1 MDWRHPVKKLI
12 RIIPLFL
19 ILAVGI
25 TSCGYRNPYVYNGP
39 TKTIY
44 ITNWKNRTS
53 ELHLNTDIY
62 QSLLKWYQKAGS
74 FKVTKKKSG
83 ADFILAGEIVSIKLP
98 SLTFDA
104 VNDASTVEAKLT
116 IRYILKDLKQNTILF
131 EQKKTTLSEDY
142 ITSKDTAITADN
154 EEKALEEIIDSMS
167 ETIYLKTLKQL
178 ARM

>member
-1 MDWRHPVKKLI
+1 MKALI

-19 ILAVGI
+19 VLAVGI
-25 TSCGYRNPYVYNGP
+25 SSCGYRNPYVYNGP

-53 ELHLNTDIY
+53 ELNLNTDIY

-74 FKVTKKKSG
+74 FKVTKNKSG

-104 VNDASTVEAKLT
+104 TNDASTVEAKLT
-116 IRYILKDLKQNTILF
+116 VRYILKDLKQDKVLF
-131 EQKKTTLSEDY
+131 EQKKITLSEDY
-142 ITSKDTAITADN
+142 LSSTNTQTTSDN
-154 EEKALEEIIDSMS
+154 EAKALEEIIDTIS
-167 ETIYLKTLKQL
+167 ERIYLNTLKQII
-178 ARM
+178 RKSSQQ